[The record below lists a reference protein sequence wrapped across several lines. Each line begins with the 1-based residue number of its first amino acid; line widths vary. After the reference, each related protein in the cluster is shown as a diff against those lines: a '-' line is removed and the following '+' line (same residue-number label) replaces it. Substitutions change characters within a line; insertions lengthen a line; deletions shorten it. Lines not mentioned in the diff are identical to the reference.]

1 METINEILHRS
12 IKTSSL
18 PEYFKNGDNKITD
31 HVEIANYFNSFFTN
45 IGKDLANKIKNDS
58 NTNYSYYLT
67 GNSENRFQF
76 QEINE
81 ESILKIIDNFPAKS
95 SSGCDGITLKQ
106 LKYLKYVL
114 INPLTILINQILN
127 TGIFP
132 DKMKIAKVIP
142 IFKNEDQTS
151 FCNYRPISLL
161 PVISKVIEKVIYN
174 QMYSFFTKHQLFNDN
189 QYAFR
194 SGHSTEHA
202 ILEVIDRTIAA
213 LDSNETPINIF
224 LDLSNFIQYY

>member
-1 METINEILHRS
+1 MLLKRQIYKHIIVSLKEVSEQPNYHIMNNYSTHIKMTQENMETINEILHRS
-12 IKTSSL
+12 IKKSSL
-18 PEYFKNGDNKITD
+18 LEYFKNGDNKITD
-31 HVEIANYFNSFFTN
+31 NVEIANYVNSFFTN
-45 IGKDLANKIKNDS
+45 IGMDLANKIKDDS
-58 NTNYSYYLT
+58 NKNYSYYLT
-67 GNSENRFQF
+67 GNSENRFKF

-81 ESILKIIDNFPAKS
+81 EFILKIIDNFPAKS

-142 IFKNEDQTS
+142 IFNNEDQTS

-161 PVISKVIEKVIYN
+161 PVISKVIE
-174 QMYSFFTKHQLFNDN
+174 
-189 QYAFR
+189 
-194 SGHSTEHA
+194 
-202 ILEVIDRTIAA
+202 
-213 LDSNETPINIF
+213 
-224 LDLSNFIQYY
+224 